1 MNTSY
6 ICGWQEGKVGKG
18 QQEHSNGRMVAIFLP
33 QSAMSLNIKD
43 PETHELAAALAKAT
57 GESMTRAVTL
67 AIQERLERIRKQR
80 RASASELLAIGARC
94 AESLTARPADHG
106 GLLYDE
112 LGLPK

>member
-1 MNTSY
+1 
-6 ICGWQEGKVGKG
+6 
-18 QQEHSNGRMVAIFLP
+18 
-33 QSAMSLNIKD
+33 MSLTIKD

-67 AIQERLERIRKQR
+67 AIRERLERVNRHHR
-80 RASASELLAIGARC
+80 PTPAELLAIGVRC
-94 AESLTARPADHG
+94 AEGLTSKPVDHA